1 MQHLKL
7 SDEIV
12 LAAGEL
18 NPLIPHPI
26 EMIVGSIAFL
36 LLLAVMKRKVVPMF
50 EKAYAART
58 EAIEGG
64 IERAEK
70 AQLEA
75 QRALLQYNEQ
85 LSSAQGEAAKLRE
98 DARIQGAAIL
108 EELRTKAQEEA
119 ARITAAASASIEAER
134 QQAITSL
141 RNEVGALAV
150 ELASKIVGEALD
162 DQARQSRIV
171 DRFIEDLEKSK
182 SPVKKKLE
190 KEENE
195 NPSRRKQPSITCDCT
210 RQARCCRQG
219 RNSG

>member
-1 MQHLKL
+1 MQRINIL
-7 SDEIV
+7 
-12 LAAGEL
+12 AGEGSL
-18 NPLIPHPI
+18 NPLIPHTA
-26 EMIVGSIAFL
+26 EIVVGFIAFTL
-36 LLLAVMKRKVVPMF
+36 LFLVLKSKVVPMF

-75 QRALLQYNEQ
+75 QRALVQYNEQ
-85 LSSAQGEAAKLRE
+85 LSSAQGEASKLRE

-119 ARITAAASASIEAER
+119 ARITAAAHASIEAER
-134 QQAITSL
+134 QQAVTSL

-171 DRFIEDLEKSK
+171 ERFIEDLEKS
-182 SPVKKKLE
+182 
-190 KEENE
+190 
-195 NPSRRKQPSITCDCT
+195 Q
-210 RQARCCRQG
+210 
-219 RNSG
+219 